1 MTFLTDDEIQSVNA
15 SKLPADTPFLIC
27 GVSMSYFSI
36 ARHYGGCKVQGRTY
50 TYLPDSDEL
59 IRDDV
64 LKFVKKLRKQKEPK
78 QC

>member
-1 MTFLTDDEIQSVNA
+1 MAFLTDDEIQSVNA

-50 TYLPDSDEL
+50 TYLPGSDEL

-64 LKFVKKLRKQKEPK
+64 LKFVKKLRKQKESNK
-78 QC
+78 C